1 MLRFMHG
8 LNKEQKTIKL
18 ISNEKSNK
26 IYINDSLNSIAAYT
40 VGARFRS
47 E

>member
-1 MLRFMHG
+1 MHG

-26 IYINDSLNSIAAYT
+26 IYLNDSLDSIANNNT
-40 VGARFRS
+40 GTRFRS

>member
-1 MLRFMHG
+1 MHG

-26 IYINDSLNSIAAYT
+26 LYINDSLDSITTIDAGT
-40 VGARFRS
+40 RFRS

>member
-1 MLRFMHG
+1 MHG

-26 IYINDSLNSIAAYT
+26 IYINDSPDSIANNNT
-40 VGARFRS
+40 GTRFRS